1 MFVVKR
7 KLYVLMGS
15 NFKAISYRFVQKLTL
30 IQRGYAVLELKNN
43 QSAAIFCRGKP
54 WALDIKQYTHH

>member
-1 MFVVKR
+1 MRR
-7 KLYVLMGS
+7 KKKIIRFKNMGS

-43 QSAAIFCRGKP
+43 STNRPRFSVGENLER
-54 WALDIKQYTHH
+54 

>member
-1 MFVVKR
+1 
-7 KLYVLMGS
+7 MGS

-43 QSAAIFCRGKP
+43 STNRPRFSVGENLECWI
-54 WALDIKQYTHH
+54 